1 MNPVY
6 KKKMNDAEVAAFIA
20 AQTPES
26 KIYLGCDSE
35 CYKKDGIW
43 YAYYTSV
50 VVVHINGN
58 RGCKIFGEIVFER
71 LYEQKKN
78 RPSHRLMSEAYK
90 VSELYLR
97 LEDIFGDREVEIHLD
112 LNPNKKYV
120 SSLVV
125 DQAIG
130 YVRGTCN
137 IVPMIK
143 PKAFSA
149 SYAADRYA
157 EIVQFQKKK
166 AV

>member
-6 KKKMNDAEVAAFIA
+6 KKRMNEAEVAAFIA

-26 KIYLGCDSE
+26 RIYLGCDSE
-35 CYKKDGIW
+35 TYKKNGLW
-43 YAYYTSV
+43 YALYTSV
-50 VVVHINGN
+50 IVVHINGN
-58 RGCKIFGEIVFER
+58 RGCKIFGEMVEEQLFEQR
-71 LYEQKKN
+71 KN
-78 RPSHRLMSEAYK
+78 RPSHRLMMEAYK
-90 VSELYLR
+90 VSEMYLR
-97 LEDIFGDREVEIHLD
+97 MEKHFGDREVEIHLD

-125 DQAIG
+125 EQAIG

-157 EIVQFQKKK
+157 EIVQMQKK